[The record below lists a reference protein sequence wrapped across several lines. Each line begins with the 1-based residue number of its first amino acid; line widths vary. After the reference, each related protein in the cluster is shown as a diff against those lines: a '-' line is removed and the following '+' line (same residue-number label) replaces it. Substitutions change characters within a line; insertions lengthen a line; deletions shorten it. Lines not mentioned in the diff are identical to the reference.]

1 MVDLAKLRP
10 HPGVQWSASR
20 DTAKELC
27 CLRFKK
33 CVHLGWHGDD
43 MVVFQWQNRKS
54 KKDSILNQRTWCF
67 CCLTARKNK
76 RKWRNVQELLSS
88 CFLSFWI
95 DWRNVT
101 WNENQCVR
109 RILQTKQHLEFIVH
123 THKFLTLPQKSF
135 AWCQRILISSK
146 SFISFLLF
154 EHQLFLLAPRWILLI
169 PFALGGSQR
178 GVSRVCRLGGAMV
191 WSLRSFSHVGSH
203 NSPKFQREKKNIW
216 IQKKMIHM

>member
-1 MVDLAKLRP
+1 MFDSPKKHEKTEKCSGIAEQLFFVFLDWLTKCDMKWKS
-10 HPGVQWSASR
+10 VCSEN
-20 DTAKELC
+20 TA
-27 CLRFKK
+27 
-33 CVHLGWHGDD
+33 D
-43 MVVFQWQNRKS
+43 QTTS
-54 KKDSILNQRTWCF
+54 
-67 CCLTARKNK
+67 
-76 RKWRNVQELLSS
+76 
-88 CFLSFWI
+88 WI
-95 DWRNVT
+95 
-101 WNENQCVR
+101 
-109 RILQTKQHLEFIVH
+109 HS